1 MNKKYELGLSL
12 NYVSDWDYKDA
23 IREFIQNG
31 IDHATTTNNND
42 FDIYYKKETETL
54 LLCNKTSI
62 LEKRSLLLGY
72 STKSNDN
79 NLIGEFG
86 EGYKVS
92 LLVLTRLNKKVTI
105 YNYGKNEIWTTRIV
119 KSKRYEGEEVL
130 NVYVKTEFDK
140 IRSSEYS
147 LVIAIENISIDEFE
161 EIKKRTLLLNDD
173 IEGLRA
179 DGYGSI
185 LLNDNLRGNI
195 YVNGLYITHI
205 DNLKYGY
212 DILPKH
218 IKIGRDRDLI
228 NNYDILSKTFMICLN
243 TLSDEEF
250 KELIETNSLDTSN
263 ATEGVI
269 QANCDNNSMRKIS
282 RIAEDL
288 YINFKE
294 INGESSFPVDSD
306 WLKKDMKDEYPSINP
321 VTTTASKASLIRN
334 FTSYYSD
341 LNKIKVSKNP
351 LELAIDDL
359 ENWKAKN
366 TNSLP
371 ENEISELSEIINRIK
386 LQINKNS
393 NNYFGEA
400 PFY

>member
-400 PFY
+400 PF

>member
-23 IREFIQNG
+23 IRELIQNG

-105 YNYGKNEIWTTRIV
+105 HNYGKNEIWTTRIV

-147 LVIAIENISIDEFE
+147 LVIEIENISIDEFE

-341 LNKIKVSKNP
+341 LNKIKSSKNP

-366 TNSLP
+366 TNALP

-400 PFY
+400 PF

>member
-23 IREFIQNG
+23 IRELIQNG

-400 PFY
+400 PF